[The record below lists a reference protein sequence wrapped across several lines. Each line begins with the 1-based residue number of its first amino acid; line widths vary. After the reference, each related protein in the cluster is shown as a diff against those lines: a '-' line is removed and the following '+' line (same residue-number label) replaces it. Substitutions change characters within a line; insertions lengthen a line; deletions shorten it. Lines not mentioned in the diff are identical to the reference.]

1 MKLSKVALLTLAALS
16 SNAWAHGYVDAPQSR
31 AYACKTGLNSECGSV
46 QWEPQSVEA
55 PSGFPLAG
63 PADGK
68 LGSAGVVQFSELDA
82 QTSTRW
88 AKMPISSGK
97 QKISWN
103 FTANHVTR
111 EWRYYITKQNWD
123 QNAPLTRDSFELT
136 PFTVL
141 SGNMQKPPMQFS
153 HDIVV
158 PERTGYQVIMA
169 VWEVGDTTNSFYNLI
184 DVMFDENGNG
194 GEETPDA
201 QWNSVGTIYPS
212 VNLQAGDQ
220 VKARAFD
227 AQGERHDLATTLTIK
242 SDDLGEKNQWAYA
255 LADTINSSQTL
266 YQAGQKDAQGKINPV
281 YGQNTVYAKKNSGVE
296 RVEIQVIKAET
307 GLPLDIEM
315 SGLQETYQ
323 LVNGSAAIKFDVR
336 AVGDLAVQATVYN
349 HSGVA
354 QAFSAFDLKDS
365 MRGVELKLDNAQAGH
380 HRLVVKASNK
390 DQKVI
395 QKSADF
401 TLEEESTGPEEPS
414 GEYDFTF
421 PQSLNTYKAGT
432 TVLQP
437 KTGKVYECKPFPYSG
452 YCIQWNNNAIHY
464 EPGVG
469 SNWQDAWIEKK

>member
-1 MKLSKVALLTLAALS
+1 
-16 SNAWAHGYVDAPQSR
+16 
-31 AYACKTGLNSECGSV
+31 
-46 QWEPQSVEA
+46 
-55 PSGFPLAG
+55 
-63 PADGK
+63 
-68 LGSAGVVQFSELDA
+68 
-82 QTSTRW
+82 
-88 AKMPISSGK
+88 
-97 QKISWN
+97 
-103 FTANHVTR
+103 
-111 EWRYYITKQNWD
+111 
-123 QNAPLTRDSFELT
+123 
-136 PFTVL
+136 
-141 SGNMQKPPMQFS
+141 
-153 HDIVV
+153 
-158 PERTGYQVIMA
+158 
-169 VWEVGDTTNSFYNLI
+169 
-184 DVMFDENGNG
+184 
-194 GEETPDA
+194 
-201 QWNSVGTIYPS
+201 
-212 VNLQAGDQ
+212 
-220 VKARAFD
+220 
-227 AQGERHDLATTLTIK
+227 
-242 SDDLGEKNQWAYA
+242 
-255 LADTINSSQTL
+255 
-266 YQAGQKDAQGKINPV
+266 QAGQKDAQGQINPV
-281 YGQNTVYAKKNSGVE
+281 YGQNTVYAKKDSGVE

-365 MRGVELKLDNAQAGH
+365 VRGVELKLDNAQAGH

-452 YCIQWNNNAIHY
+452 YCIQWNNNATHY